1 MTSERKFIAENIRRV
16 LLKEYLMRKTERA
29 GFGDLDIQRT
39 PLGTRVT
46 LIAERPGMV
55 IGRKGGTIKEL
66 TRIVEDDFKFDN
78 PQIEVQEAP
87 NPSLNPQI
95 MAQKL
100 VSALERGWHF
110 RRAGHSTVRQIMSA
124 GAKGCQVIISG
135 KLTGQRHRVEKFKQ
149 GHIKFCGEPKKT
161 WMLEGFAVAKKKL
174 GVIGVKVQ
182 IMDPN
187 AKLPDEVDILSTN
200 DIEAFIKNET
210 EKIIAA
216 REKEAELEK
225 QASPIEI
232 ITEDEF
238 SEKDTEEDEK
248 DKQKEKKAKP
258 KKKSVKTKDEEPEEK
273 SAGEEEDVPKPDED
287 ANLPK
292 SESEQKPVSEPV
304 AADGPSAQVAEEPG
318 HGGETRSEGPS
329 EPSEPSGPKTVMAAE
344 PEVKAETPEEKLANA
359 EAQSAK
365 PVAVPKP
372 ATSSEV
378 PEKPEEN
385 AEQGTGTDGKV
396 PTAKEEEPKKEEKT
410 DEIKEKDGVDA

>member
-16 LLKEYLMRKTERA
+16 LLKEYLMKKTERA

-66 TRIVEDDFKFDN
+66 TRVVEDDFKFDN
-78 PQIEVQEAP
+78 PQIEVQEAS

-149 GHIKFCGEPKKT
+149 GHIKFCGEPKKQ
-161 WMLEGFAVAKKKL
+161 WMMEGFAVAKKKL

-187 AKLPDEVDILSTN
+187 AKLPDEVEIVSGAELET
-200 DIEAFIKNET
+200 IIKEET
-210 EKIIAA
+210 EKLAA
-216 REKEAELEK
+216 AKAAIEETEEPT
-225 QASPIEI
+225 SVIEI
-232 ITEDEF
+232 KTEGETDVKDE
-238 SEKDTEEDEK
+238 
-248 DKQKEKKAKP
+248 EKKPKR
-258 KKKSVKTKDEEPEEK
+258 KKKSTKKAEEKPKADEPKAEETKEEP
-273 SAGEEEDVPKPDED
+273 
-287 ANLPK
+287 
-292 SESEQKPVSEPV
+292 
-304 AADGPSAQVAEEPG
+304 
-318 HGGETRSEGPS
+318 
-329 EPSEPSGPKTVMAAE
+329 
-344 PEVKAETPEEKLANA
+344 KAETPEPAPAEKPKAV
-359 EAQSAK
+359 E
-365 PVAVPKP
+365 PVAE
-372 ATSSEV
+372 T
-378 PEKPEEN
+378 PEK
-385 AEQGTGTDGKV
+385 KS
-396 PTAKEEEPKKEEKT
+396 EPKEKT
-410 DEIKEKDGVDA
+410 EEEKDGVDA